1 MNLRLIPNKDLLED
15 LINKAEG
22 LSVANYTADS
32 WNIMQEALNNAKNVF
47 ANPNVTQEEVDN
59 AKETLAKAVANLQ
72 AKSTTPVSGG
82 DTTAIKTG
90 DTMNAIYPITGL
102 ALAGA
107 VLLANKKRKEN

>member
-1 MNLRLIPNKDLLED
+1 
-15 LINKAEG
+15 
-22 LSVANYTADS
+22 
-32 WNIMQEALNNAKNVF
+32 
-47 ANPNVTQEEVDN
+47 
-59 AKETLAKAVANLQ
+59 LAKAVANLQ